1 VARVLFVVPP
11 LAGHINPT
19 IGVGVALIER
29 GHDVAWAG
37 LPGVVDRAVPPGGG
51 FHPVGTSPGI
61 EWYLGR
67 ERRGQVRGAAALKFL
82 WEEFLIP
89 VARYMS
95 EDLPEV
101 IERFRPDVVVV
112 DQQAP
117 AGAIAAKRAGVP
129 WVTSATTSAEL
140 VDPLRDLPRVDEW
153 VRDQLRQLVRE
164 VGSDLP
170 GDDGAIDGDLRF
182 SEVLTLAFTTEALS
196 GPVTVPGPVHF
207 VGPSIADRSEDP
219 LEDGLV
225 DPALPNV
232 LVSLG
237 TVNAEMGGRF
247 FAEVIDA
254 LADEAVHVV
263 MVAPAAVVTVPE
275 TVTNVVVREHVPQLE
290 LLAHLD
296 LVICHGGHNTVCE
309 ALAAGVPLVVAP
321 IRDDQPFI
329 ADQVVRAGAG
339 VRVKFGRVRSAEL
352 REIVRR
358 VLSDDSYRRAA
369 AAVGATFE
377 AAGGADAAAEAIED
391 VAGQRP
397 HQLAAEGIR

>member
-1 VARVLFVVPP
+1 MARILFVVPP
-11 LAGHINPT
+11 LTGHINPT
-19 IGVGVALIER
+19 IGVGAALIER

-37 LPGVVDRAVPPGGG
+37 LPGVVDRAVPVGGG
-51 FHPVGTSPGI
+51 FHPVGTSPGA
-61 EWYLGR
+61 EWYQGR
-67 ERRGQVRGAAALKFL
+67 ERRGHARGAAALKFL
-82 WEEFLIP
+82 WEEFIVP

-95 EDLPEV
+95 EDLPDV

-117 AGAIAAKRAGVP
+117 AGAIAARRAGVP

-153 VRDQLRQLVRE
+153 VRTQLRQLEQE
-164 VGSDLP
+164 VGSDP
-170 GDDGAIDGDLRF
+170 GDGVAGDVDLRF

-196 GPVTVPGPVHF
+196 GPVNVPGPVAF

-225 DPALPNV
+225 DPRRPNL

-254 LADEAVHVV
+254 LADEAVHVI
-263 MVAPAAVVTVPE
+263 MVAPDVVVTVPD

-290 LLAHLD
+290 LLPHLD

-309 ALAAGVPLVVAP
+309 TLAAGVPLVVAP

-329 ADQVVRAGAG
+329 AEQVARSGAG
-339 VRVKFGRVRSAEL
+339 VRVKFGRIRSAEL
-352 REIVRR
+352 RDVVRR
-358 VLSDDSYRRAA
+358 VLTDDSYRRAA
-369 AAVGATFE
+369 AAISVTFE
-377 AAGGADAAAEAIED
+377 AAGGARGAAAAIEA
-391 VAGQRP
+391 VAERRP
-397 HQLAAEGIR
+397 DGHAAEGTP